1 MNGGTA
7 QEPHERIKWVEF
19 CFLASRFLTADA
31 EGRAGRA
38 RSRAARGPPWR
49 PPPLLLPPT
58 FSDLADPGHE
68 LLPPPQPPKKRR
80 NGRVGRQ
87 CSSRGDR
94 IADCGVCRTVLRRP
108 GSRRHAAE
116 SDEHACVRRGK
127 SGVEEERTREYH
139 CAACLVVVVDSSVLT
154 TLLGCCREMEKAKI
168 MGKFWGYMRGI
179 TGFTLDYWLQQI
191 DSQMISHV
199 FPS

>member
-1 MNGGTA
+1 MGLHGD
-7 QEPHERIKWVEF
+7 PRHCYYR
-19 CFLASRFLTADA
+19 R
-31 EGRAGRA
+31 
-38 RSRAARGPPWR
+38 RSRIWRIPDTSSSPP
-49 PPPLLLPPT
+49 
-58 FSDLADPGHE
+58 
-68 LLPPPQPPKKRR
+68 PPPQPPKKRR

-139 CAACLVVVVDSSVLT
+139 CAACLVVVVDSARSSVLT
-154 TLLGCCREMEKAKI
+154 TLVGCCREMEKAKT
-168 MGKFWGYMRGI
+168 MGNFWWYMRGI
-179 TGFTLDYWLQQI
+179 TGFTLQVWLKYVCDYQI
-191 DSQMISHV
+191 SSTLGIRTKESGCC
-199 FPS
+199 